1 MVDADRVDD
10 SRSTLETSHRTIRR
24 CGTVTQSIARPVPTP
39 PVIGKWLWS
48 GCLATDALRWVA
60 EVSTLRSQW
69 ATKGVAIRPTRSGQA
84 WRIRSGRRRGRY
96 HRDSV
101 IVPSQLYRED
111 RQERQEH
118 RKGIACHPEPRHA
131 SGRRLLME
139 RWWHSKTCHSERG
152 SPTTESEVAPFRVT
166 GGMRSADAVPV
177 SVSDTGTATASATDP
192 HPRPSGPP
200 LAAQR
205 CAISV
210 VVQW

>member
-1 MVDADRVDD
+1 MFGYRCPAVGR
-10 SRSTLETSHRTIRR
+10 RSIHLEESMGHER
-24 CGTVTQSIARPVPTP
+24 CGNSTHSLGSSLEDQVRSSAWALPSRLGNRSIATH
-39 PVIGKWLWS
+39 
-48 GCLATDALRWVA
+48 T
-60 EVSTLRSQW
+60 SQF
-69 ATKGVAIRPTRSGQA
+69 
-84 WRIRSGRRRGRY
+84 
-96 HRDSV
+96 
-101 IVPSQLYRED
+101 YRED